1 MPISIKDLEG
11 GVTKIVIS
19 GRIDLAGAGEID
31 MPLSLAGGSKKAVV
45 VDLAGVSFMA
55 SLGLRS
61 VVLAGKAILRKGG
74 KIVLLSPQPIVEEVI
89 VTSGVDEMMPIFRDE
104 AAALAAVAPVAA

>member
-1 MPISIKDLEG
+1 VPISVQDFET

-19 GRIDLAGAGEID
+19 GRIDLAGCGEIE

-61 VVLAGKAILRKGG
+61 IVLAAKAILRKGG

-89 VTSGVDEMMPIFRDE
+89 VTSGVDEMIPIFRDE
-104 AAALAAVAPVAA
+104 AAAIAAVVPVSV

>member
-1 MPISIKDLEG
+1 VPIAVQELET

-19 GRIDLAGAGEID
+19 GRMDLAGCGEIE

-61 VVLAGKAILRKGG
+61 IVLAGKAIQRKGG
-74 KIVLLSPQPIVEEVI
+74 KIVILSPQPIVEEVI
-89 VTSGVDEMMPIFRDE
+89 VTSGVDEMIPIFRE
-104 AAALAAVAPVAA
+104 ESAAIAAVAPLAA